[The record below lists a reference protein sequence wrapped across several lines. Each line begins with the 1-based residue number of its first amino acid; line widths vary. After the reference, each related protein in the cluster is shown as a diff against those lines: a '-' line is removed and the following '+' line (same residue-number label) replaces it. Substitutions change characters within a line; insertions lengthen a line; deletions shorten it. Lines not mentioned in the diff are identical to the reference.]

1 MVMSCCGQHEAVDNR
16 HQLGGG
22 VSRSGHLGL
31 SSTRVCGWPAMEST
45 AAVTDS
51 GMKPAAR

>member
-1 MVMSCCGQHEAVDNR
+1 MSCCGQHEAVDNR

-31 SSTRVCGWPAMEST
+31 SSTHVCGRPGVEPT

-51 GMKPAAR
+51 GVKPAAR